1 MIRRI
6 FPLIVGAVLLVGF
19 PATEAQANDGKL
31 VLRVLVDASGS
42 FDKATADSAIGI
54 AFFVRGTIC
63 EDPEPGASCD
73 SIGTFLC
80 WGWQSDPSDVDAR
93 PQVSVVSQEF
103 NIFDRGKIQTQGVEA
118 FGPDSARAVVG
129 GTGDFRNVR
138 GEVPESTLPYR
149 PSLEPVSSSRLSSS
163 REPKGRSSVR
173 DKFERGSLNQSSRY
187 SLATKLRRPQAC
199 RLWPGSPGLTACKS
213 SMGAE

>member
-6 FPLIVGAVLLVGF
+6 FPLIVGVVLLVGF
-19 PATEAQANDGKL
+19 PATDAQAHDGNL

-63 EDPEPGASCD
+63 EDAEPGASCD

-80 WGWQSDPSDVDAR
+80 WGWQSDPSDVDGR

-118 FGPDSARAVVG
+118 FGTDSERAVVG

-138 GEVPESTLPYR
+138 GEVTGVDLTIPPSTGTGEFVATFK
-149 PSLEPVSSSRLSSS
+149 LELDDDDDDSDS
-163 REPKGRSSVR
+163 
-173 DKFERGSLNQSSRY
+173 D
-187 SLATKLRRPQAC
+187 
-199 RLWPGSPGLTACKS
+199 
-213 SMGAE
+213 

>member
-6 FPLIVGAVLLVGF
+6 FPLIVGAVLLVGLL
-19 PATEAQANDGKL
+19 ATEAQAKDNKL

-80 WGWQSDPSDVDAR
+80 WGWQSDPSNVDAR

-103 NIFDRGKIQTQGVEA
+103 NISTVGRSRLKGLRLLVPILRA
-118 FGPDSARAVVG
+118 LWLAARAILG
-129 GTGDFRNVR
+129 KYAAR
-138 GEVPESTLPYR
+138 
-149 PSLEPVSSSRLSSS
+149 
-163 REPKGRSSVR
+163 
-173 DKFERGSLNQSSRY
+173 
-187 SLATKLRRPQAC
+187 
-199 RLWPGSPGLTACKS
+199 
-213 SMGAE
+213 

>member
-6 FPLIVGAVLLVGF
+6 FPLIMGAVLLVGF
-19 PATEAQANDGKL
+19 PATEAQANDDEL
-31 VLRVLVDASGS
+31 VLRVEVDAATS
-42 FDKATADSAIGI
+42 FDSAMSVTGPGI

-80 WGWQSDPSDVDAR
+80 WGWQSDPSNVDAR

-138 GEVPESTLPYR
+138 GEVTGVDLTIPPSTGTGEFVATFKL
-149 PSLEPVSSSRLSSS
+149 
-163 REPKGRSSVR
+163 KGA
-173 DKFERGSLNQSSRY
+173 KG
-187 SLATKLRRPQAC
+187 K
-199 RLWPGSPGLTACKS
+199 K
-213 SMGAE
+213 

>member
-80 WGWQSDPSDVDAR
+80 WGWQSDPSDVDGR

-138 GEVPESTLPYR
+138 GEVTGVDLTIPPSTGTGEFVATFKL
-149 PSLEPVSSSRLSSS
+149 
-163 REPKGRSSVR
+163 KGA
-173 DKFERGSLNQSSRY
+173 KG
-187 SLATKLRRPQAC
+187 K
-199 RLWPGSPGLTACKS
+199 K
-213 SMGAE
+213 